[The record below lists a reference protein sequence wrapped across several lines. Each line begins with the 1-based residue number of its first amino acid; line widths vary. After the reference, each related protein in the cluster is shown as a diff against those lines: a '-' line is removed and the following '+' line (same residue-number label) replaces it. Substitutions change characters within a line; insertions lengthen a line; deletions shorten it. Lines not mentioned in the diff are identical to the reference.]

1 MNNLRET
8 HSRVSRA
15 ISDKEFEL
23 AAAQEKIN
31 ALSQLVRHDAT
42 AGGNSSSAEV
52 ETLVREKEAVQQQ
65 VVLLRQERD
74 QLVTALQQTQVENE
88 QLQGKVGHA
97 SVVFRSHISDFFY
110 FGGSRFVAFRVQH

>member
-1 MNNLRET
+1 MLQLEMNNLRET

-31 ALSQLVRHDAT
+31 ALSQLVRHDAA

-65 VVLLRQERD
+65 VALLRQERD

-97 SVVFRSHISDFFY
+97 SVVFFFWW
-110 FGGSRFVAFRVQH
+110 FTVRCL